1 MTKYLTTLLFVLS
14 FLLVDGQTPR
24 EVEAKGV
31 GISRE
36 DALQDALRNA
46 VGQAVG
52 VALRSE
58 TTVENF
64 MVISDAISSNTTGYI
79 KNYTIVRE
87 APMPNRFEITVRANV
102 TTQSL
107 QADFQL
113 LARSIGGVR
122 FLVMVD
128 PKELNGPNAAELQNA
143 VDKVNSFLAQRQ
155 YRYVDK
161 RRFESLKR
169 ESMNMMEDSNNSL
182 SYVQQLGIMSD
193 AQFIIVIS
201 ELNSST
207 VMGAFDIPRG
217 NRVSFLAK
225 AYDNCTGEGLGTLVL
240 ESMSNPGGNTNGSSS
255 IRAAIDDAV
264 ELGFPKLLG
273 MFTSYIGSWVN
284 NGTPFELRFYNIG
297 TFRDFRT
304 LRNKLKQDKSF
315 GGDLQITSVNN
326 YTRLTCTFKSR
337 ADDLAD
343 KILDIVDEIPSM
355 QKHVLDVKMIY
366 GRQINFAPQS
376 FIIPNLIKPIEQK

>member
-1 MTKYLTTLLFVLS
+1 MAKHFITLLLLLS
-14 FLLVDGQTPR
+14 YNFSFSQNAR

-31 GISRE
+31 GITRE

-64 MVISDAISSNTTGYI
+64 MVVSDAISSNTTGYI

-87 APMPNRFEITVRANV
+87 TPLANRFEITVKANV

-113 LARSIGGVR
+113 LSRAVGGVR

-128 PKELNGPNAAELQNA
+128 PKETKGPNATDLQNA
-143 VDKVNSFLAQRQ
+143 ADRINSFLAQRQ

-161 RRFESLKR
+161 TRFESLRR
-169 ESMNMMEDSNNSL
+169 ESMNMMEDSNSSL
-182 SYVQQLGIMSD
+182 SYVQHLGIMSD
-193 AQFIIVIS
+193 AQFIIVLS
-201 ELNSST
+201 ELSSST

-240 ESMSNPGGNTNGSSS
+240 ESTSNGSNHANGANSM
-255 IRAAIDDAV
+255 RAAIDEAV

-376 FIIPNLIKPIEQK
+376 YIIPNLVKPTDKK